1 MTNKQ
6 ESQEKCCDEGVCLNH
21 LKDHQLFC
29 NGRCH
34 SINCPFQAVQ
44 ESHEGVEEQIAERI
58 LPILRTL
65 ASQEYQ
71 RGALYNHEGTF
82 TRGFEAGRLQGIADA
97 VAVVPEEHYAI
108 LGHEV
113 GRAYTPEDKSWNN
126 CRQAML
132 TALSSLT
139 HKE

>member
-1 MTNKQ
+1 MDTNKQ
-6 ESQEKCCDEGVCLNH
+6 ESQ
-21 LKDHQLFC
+21 
-29 NGRCH
+29 
-34 SINCPFQAVQ
+34 
-44 ESHEGVEEQIAERI
+44 EGVEEQIAERI

-97 VAVVPEEHYAI
+97 VAVVPKDDELLHKECVDRKKELCDVCFSKMMLNKEHKLI
-108 LGHEV
+108 
-113 GRAYTPEDKSWNN
+113 
-126 CRQAML
+126 L

-139 HKE
+139 HKK